1 MKSHKQFKFTIL
13 IISLCFLSLF
23 VMGCG
28 NEAETDKVEGKTYTA
43 TVKGYGGDVTVDVTV
58 GDDGTIN
65 ALNVDAPEE
74 TVEVGGKAATKIAKA
89 IIAKQSLAV
98 DTVSGA
104 TITSNAVIS
113 ATESAL
119 KEAGVDTEAL
129 KKK

>member
-1 MKSHKQFKFTIL
+1 MKSMKHFKLTLL
-13 IISLCFLSLF
+13 IMSLFLLSLF
-23 VMGCG
+23 VTGCG
-28 NEAETDKVEGKTYTA
+28 NEAENDKVEGKTYTA
-43 TVKGYGGDVTVDVTV
+43 TVQGYGGDVTVHVTV

-65 ALNVDAPEE
+65 AINVDAPEE
-74 TVEVGGKAATKIAKA
+74 VIEVGGAAASKIAKA
-89 IIAKQSLAV
+89 IIAEQSLAV

-113 ATESAL
+113 ATEAGL

>member
-1 MKSHKQFKFTIL
+1 MKSMRHFKFALL
-13 IISLCFLSLF
+13 IISLLFLSLF

-28 NEAETDKVEGKTYTA
+28 NEAENDKVEGKTYTA
-43 TVKGYGGDVTVDVTV
+43 TVQGYEGDVTVHVTV
-58 GDDGTIN
+58 GEDGAIN
-65 ALNVDAPEE
+65 AINVDAPEE
-74 TVEVGGKAATKIAKA
+74 TVEIGGAAAKKIAKA
-89 IIAKQSLAV
+89 IIAEQSLAV

-113 ATESAL
+113 ATEAAL